1 MSTLEKL
8 ANKAIDNA
16 SASFSKVSTRIWPI
30 WDTEVGDGHVPI
42 IWMMHDLS
50 FPTVFSVRF
59 NDTEVHRSQHEKT
72 ALPPVHVIDFTALGR
87 AVKVTVQCTPVSS
100 WGFTS
105 FEYAYKCE
113 VDGLVITENA
123 ATGNDPTDRLAGL
136 GLQSRVS
143 VPSFREVPAKP
154 SASRGPSRGG
164 QDGWGGRFYQK
175 GWCWVFES

>member
-30 WDTEVGDGHVPI
+30 WDTEVGDGHHVPI

-87 AVKVTVQCTPVSS
+87 AVKVTVQCTPVTS

-136 GLQSRVS
+136 GLRGCG
-143 VPSFREVPAKP
+143 
-154 SASRGPSRGG
+154 SAGVARTLAAQKLAGG
-164 QDGWGGRFYQK
+164 SW
-175 GWCWVFES
+175 